1 MPRLGKIRVQVRLLL
16 LLIVVSLQAVLVGCT
31 GMPSRMSDEERTRH
45 LTEAEIKA
53 NELVAAGKYEQA
65 IGILTKAANMHPGRK
80 EPWVNMAKL
89 YFGNAQYGEAIVAS
103 EEVLQRDP
111 ADSTAKSVRAVSGLR
126 VATESLWDLREDA
139 ETTGSARD
147 DAKNLA
153 KVLRETLGEEVL
165 VPPVDQERLR
175 KQRMAEEAAV
185 KRARRRARAARRAA
199 REAAKAKIQAEA
211 TTAVEDAIG
220 DKAPALDGD
229 PFNVLR

>member
-1 MPRLGKIRVQVRLLL
+1 MRFSI
-16 LLIVVSLQAVLVGCT
+16 LIFIVALQATLVGCS

-45 LTEAEIKA
+45 LTEAELKA
-53 NELVAAGKYEQA
+53 NELVSAGKYEQA
-65 IGILTKAANMHPGRK
+65 IGVLTKAASMHPGRK

-126 VATESLWDLREDA
+126 VATESLWDLRDDT

-153 KVLRETLGEEVL
+153 KVLREILGEEVL
-165 VPPVDQERLR
+165 VPPIDQERLK

-185 KRARRRARAARRAA
+185 RRAERRARAARRAA
-199 REAAKAKIQAEA
+199 REAAKAKAKAEA
-211 TTAVEDAIG
+211 GKALEDAISE
-220 DKAPALDGD
+220 KAPALDGD